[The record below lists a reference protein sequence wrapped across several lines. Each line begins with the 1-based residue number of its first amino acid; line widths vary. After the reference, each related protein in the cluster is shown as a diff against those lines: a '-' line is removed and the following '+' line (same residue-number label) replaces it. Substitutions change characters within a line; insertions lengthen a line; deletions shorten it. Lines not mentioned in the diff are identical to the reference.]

1 MISLETLYGEI
12 GGRFISS
19 PSDISER
26 LKNIRAFVFD
36 WDGVFNNGQKMSTGG
51 SAFSEVDSMGTNLL
65 RFSYF
70 LNHQQMPLCALISGE
85 KNETAFYFS
94 EREGF
99 DYSFFKVAHK
109 KEALNFLCE
118 KETIRPEQVAYFFDD
133 VLDLPIAELC
143 GIRILIDQKINPLFR
158 QYCVKHKLVDYATS
172 VAGGSGAVRE
182 ATELLI
188 GLTDNYD
195 AVISGRVANSEQY
208 QDYISRRRQIKTEFF
223 SLSSKGIEAVNR
235 P

>member
-1 MISLETLYGEI
+1 MKTLETLYTEL
-12 GGRFISS
+12 GGRFIST
-19 PSDISER
+19 PSNISDR

-51 SAFSEVDSMGTNLL
+51 SAFTEVDSMGTNLL
-65 RFSYF
+65 RFSHF
-70 LNHQQMPLCALISGE
+70 LKHGQMPLCTLISGE

-99 DYSFFKVAHK
+99 AYSYFKVAHK
-109 KEALNFLCE
+109 KEALLALCA
-118 KETIRPEQVAYFFDD
+118 KENILPDQIAYFFDD

-143 GIRILIDQKINPLFR
+143 GLRVLIDQKINPLFLE
-158 QYCVKHKLVDYATS
+158 YCIKNQLVDYATS
-172 VAGGSGAVRE
+172 VPGGQNAVRE

-188 GLTDNYD
+188 GLNGNYD
-195 AVISGRVANSEQY
+195 AVLSNRVANSEQY
-208 QDYISRRRQIKTEFF
+208 QNYIAQRRKIKPEFF
-223 SLSSKGIEAVNR
+223 TLGTSGIEAVAR